1 MALLGMFCEEPP
13 NEWLHE
19 YIWKIDSFLVS
30 SFGLNFLLVQQA
42 VRWGGFFYILELNL
56 LTRILVIILF
66 IFFFFPLCMACGCFK
81 AEGQDRHQDGRVSVC
96 SHKGLV
102 CLTVFVIVIAVVCS
116 ALSHMTNANATFSEL
131 DQLATSNTTSWA
143 AGTDEAA
150 GWLYQ
155 LLFVHSFGMHQSLSA
170 VLEPLSVDARAQ
182 VAVRSPPPAP
192 RRAACS

>member
-1 MALLGMFCEEPP
+1 
-13 NEWLHE
+13 
-19 YIWKIDSFLVS
+19 
-30 SFGLNFLLVQQA
+30 
-42 VRWGGFFYILELNL
+42 
-56 LTRILVIILF
+56 
-66 IFFFFPLCMACGCFK
+66 
-81 AEGQDRHQDGRVSVC
+81 VC

-155 LLFVHSFGMHQSLSA
+155 LLLSITLWTFSVPLPNDTFLAFSMHAISVLNSCYFVFAAGDFVGLWKWMIKRL
-170 VLEPLSVDARAQ
+170 VDDGSDRAT
-182 VAVRSPPPAP
+182 PATQQNMP
-192 RRAACS
+192 SMEMSSSSKV